1 MPFGTPN
8 TLNNAPVAVIDI
20 GSNSIR
26 LVVYAA
32 DTRTPIPVF
41 NEKLLCG
48 LGRDLDRTGRLAED
62 GIVSAMAAL
71 PRFIAIADAMGVAR
85 IDVLAT
91 AAVRD
96 AENGPEFEQEMKRR
110 CGLAMQVLS
119 GEEEAR
125 LSALGV
131 LSAIPEADGIMGD
144 LGGGSVEL
152 VNLAGGE
159 EHRYATLPL
168 GPIRQDL
175 KVLAK
180 PSRAQDRIDA
190 EMSRVDWLQQ
200 GMGRPF
206 YAVGGSWRSLARL
219 HLAHTHYPLH
229 VIHHY
234 AIPGEEAVD
243 FARFVARQ
251 SPASLARTPGL
262 SRRRV
267 DTLPYAAYL
276 IARLMEAM
284 GSSELIFCAYGLR
297 EGCLFDRL
305 SANRREEDPL
315 MAACAQF
322 AVYNTEK
329 VVDGDV
335 LADWMDLAF
344 AGAPEEE
351 ARLRRAA
358 CHLSDIARFEHPD
371 YRAEHALMRVLRFPF
386 VGVTHAGRAFL
397 AAAVAAR
404 HSQVED
410 QIVAMQTVRY
420 LLDDAV
426 YDRARAVGLAIRL
439 AYTLSG
445 GMTALLA
452 PFRLARDG
460 ANLVL
465 TGPGGLDHL
474 IGEAVERRFGVLAKA
489 LGLEARIA
497 LDS

>member
-1 MPFGTPN
+1 MPLGTPRM
-8 TLNNAPVAVIDI
+8 LEEPPVAVIDI

-48 LGRDLDRTGRLAED
+48 LGRDLDRTGNLSDD
-62 GIVSAMAAL
+62 GIVSALAAL

-96 AENGPEFEQEMKRR
+96 AHNGPDFEAEVKKR
-110 CGLAMQVLS
+110 CGLSMRVLS

-131 LSAIPEADGIMGD
+131 LSAMPDANGIMGD

-152 VNLAGGE
+152 VDLQD
-159 EHRYATLPL
+159 HKSSRYTTLPL
-168 GPIRQDL
+168 GPVRQDL

-180 PSRAQDRIDA
+180 PSRAQERMDSEIA
-190 EMSRVDWLQQ
+190 KVDWLSQ
-200 GMGRPF
+200 GKGRAF
-206 YAVGGSWRSLARL
+206 YAVGGAWRSFARL
-219 HLAHTHYPLH
+219 HLAHTHHPLH
-229 VIHHY
+229 VIYHY
-234 AIPGEEAVD
+234 TIPGDEAVD

-267 DTLPYAAYL
+267 DTLPYAAFL
-276 IARLMEAM
+276 MARLLEAM
-284 GSSELIFCAYGLR
+284 QSSELVFCAYGLR

-305 SANRREEDPL
+305 STNKRAEDPL
-315 MAACAQF
+315 LAACAQF
-322 AVYNTEK
+322 AVYQTDK

-335 LADWMDLAF
+335 LADWMEGAF
-344 AGAPEEE
+344 TGAPEKE

-358 CHLSDIARFEHPD
+358 CRLSDIARFEHPD

-386 VGVTHAGRAFL
+386 VGVDHHDRAFL

-404 HSQVED
+404 HSMIDDSIAAGQAIR
-410 QIVAMQTVRY
+410 Q
-420 LLDDAV
+420 LLDTDV

-445 GMTALLA
+445 GMTGLLA
-452 PFRLARDG
+452 PFNLMRDG
-460 ANLVL
+460 SDLVL

-474 IGEAVERRFGVLAKA
+474 IGEAVERRFSVLAKA
-489 LGLEARIA
+489 LGTKPKIDLSE
-497 LDS
+497 

>member
-1 MPFGTPN
+1 MPFATPSS
-8 TLNNAPVAVIDI
+8 LDAPPVAVIDI

-62 GIVSAMAAL
+62 GIASAMAAL

-96 AENGPEFEQEMKRR
+96 AENGPEFEAEMTRR

-125 LSALGV
+125 LSAQGV
-131 LSAIPEADGIMGD
+131 LSAMPEADGIMGD

-152 VNLAGGE
+152 VDLSGHAS
-159 EHRYATLPL
+159 HRYSTLPL

-175 KVLAK
+175 KILAK

-190 EMSRVDWLQQ
+190 EMAKVDWLSN
-200 GMGRPF
+200 GKGRPF

-234 AIPGEEAVD
+234 TIPGDEAVD

-267 DTLPYAAYL
+267 DTLPYAAFL
-276 IARLMEAM
+276 MARLLETM

-297 EGCLFDRL
+297 EGCLYDRL

-315 MAACAQF
+315 MAACSQF
-322 AVYNTEK
+322 SVYQTEK

-335 LADWMDLAF
+335 LADWMDKAF
-344 AGAPEEE
+344 EGAPEPE

-386 VGVTHAGRAFL
+386 VGVTHTGRAFL

-404 HSQVED
+404 HSQVD
-410 QIVAMQTVRY
+410 DSTSAGQTIRQ
-420 LLDDAV
+420 LLEEAV

-452 PFRLARDG
+452 PFQLARDG
-460 ANLVL
+460 SKLVL

-474 IGEAVERRFGVLAKA
+474 IGEAVERRFAVLAKA
-489 LGLEARIA
+489 LGLEPKIDLGA
-497 LDS
+497 